1 MIKKKFLKNDFFKL
15 GYNIKMKTMP
25 LRKFFHILTIA
36 VIPLVLSQ
44 LSNSSAKEDS
54 KTDLESDV
62 AKSTP
67 LGVRQQSIKRMVAEL
82 ENQFS
87 DLARLLQEENPDQ
100 ASKLID
106 AFKASKEMLL
116 EKRMDDITKLLD
128 LSKLDS
134 ANEEQ
139 KKEHLPPI
147 VSGEVW
153 WCQGYSEPGSGS
165 DLASLSTKA
174 VEDGDNYVV
183 NGQKIWTSY
192 ADKADKIFCLVR
204 TGPQEPKHDGI
215 SFLLI
220 DMDQPGVTT
229 RPITLISGKSP
240 FCETFFDDAKAPT
253 KDLVGG
259 LNKGWTVAK
268 RLLEH
273 ERTMIS
279 AMGLSGG
286 GDGSKKTK
294 SGLAEIGKKYVGIDA
309 DQKISDKAL
318 RRKVAMHDLN
328 SRAFGLTMQ
337 RVGEETKVGAP
348 SPAAAMGKYYG
359 TEHNKLRYELMLEAM
374 GTQGVGWDG
383 EGFSMEELAITRDW
397 LRTKAN
403 SIEGGTSEVQLNV
416 ISKRVLGLPDK

>member
-1 MIKKKFLKNDFFKL
+1 M
-15 GYNIKMKTMP
+15 
-25 LRKFFHILTIA
+25 
-36 VIPLVLSQ
+36 
-44 LSNSSAKEDS
+44 
-54 KTDLESDV
+54 TDLQTFREETRDWLEANCPSEMRKPGDV
-62 AKSTP
+62 AW
-67 LGVRQQSIKRMVAEL
+67 GGRNA
-82 ENQFS
+82 QFS
-87 DLARLLQEENPDQ
+87 HPDQKLWLERMGEKGWTCPTWPSEYGGGGLSKEENKILQEEMGAIGARSPLGSFGIWMLGP
-100 ASKLID
+100 A
-106 AFKASKEMLL
+106 LL
-116 EKRMDDITKLLD
+116 EFAT
-128 LSKLDS
+128 
-134 ANEEQ
+134 EEQ
-139 KKEHLPPI
+139 KKEHLPAI
-147 VSGEVW
+147 VKGEVW

-174 VEDGDNYVV
+174 VEEGDEYVI

-240 FCETFFDDAKAPT
+240 FCETFFDDAKAPV

-294 SGLAEIGKKYVGIDA
+294 SGLAEIGKKYAGVDS
-309 DQKISDKAL
+309 DNQISDKAL
-318 RRKVAMHDLN
+318 RRKVALHDLN

-337 RVGEETKVGAP
+337 RVGEETKVGQP
-348 SPAAAMGKYYG
+348 SPAAAMAKLYG

-374 GTQGVGWDG
+374 GTQGIGWDG

>member
-1 MIKKKFLKNDFFKL
+1 M
-15 GYNIKMKTMP
+15 
-25 LRKFFHILTIA
+25 
-36 VIPLVLSQ
+36 
-44 LSNSSAKEDS
+44 
-54 KTDLESDV
+54 TDLQTFREETRDWLEANCPPEMRKPGDV
-62 AKSTP
+62 CWGGRNP
-67 LGVRQQSIKRMVAEL
+67 
-82 ENQFS
+82 QFS
-87 DLARLLQEENPDQ
+87 HPDQESWLESMGDKGWTCPTWPREYGGGGLSKEENIILQEEMSAIGARSPLGSFGIWMLGP
-100 ASKLID
+100 A
-106 AFKASKEMLL
+106 LL
-116 EKRMDDITKLLD
+116 EFAT
-128 LSKLDS
+128 
-134 ANEEQ
+134 EEQ
-139 KKEHLPPI
+139 KKEHLPGI
-147 VSGEVW
+147 VKGKYW

-174 VEDGDNYVV
+174 VEDGDNYII

-192 ADKADKIFCLVR
+192 ADRADKIFCLVR

-240 FCETFFDDAKAPT
+240 FCETFFDDATAPK

-279 AMGLSGG
+279 NMGLAGG
-286 GDGSKKTK
+286 GDGSGSKKM
-294 SGLAEIGKKYVGIDA
+294 SGLAKVSKQYVGEDK
-309 DQKISDKAL
+309 DKKIANPSL
-318 RRKVAMHDLN
+318 RSKVAKHEMN
-328 SRAFGLTMQ
+328 SRAFGLTLQ
-337 RVGEETKVGAP
+337 RIGEETKVGAP

-359 TEHNKLRYELMLEAM
+359 TEHNKLRYELLLEAM
-374 GTQGVGWDG
+374 GSKALGWEG
-383 EGFSMEELAITRDW
+383 EGFSPEELAITRDW

-416 ISKRVLGLPDK
+416 ISKRVLGLPD

>member
-1 MIKKKFLKNDFFKL
+1 M
-15 GYNIKMKTMP
+15 
-25 LRKFFHILTIA
+25 
-36 VIPLVLSQ
+36 
-44 LSNSSAKEDS
+44 
-54 KTDLESDV
+54 TDLQTFREETRDWLEANCPPEMRKPGDV
-62 AKSTP
+62 AW
-67 LGVRQQSIKRMVAEL
+67 GGRNA
-82 ENQFS
+82 QFS
-87 DLARLLQEENPDQ
+87 HPDQQIWLERMGEKGWTCPTWPSEYGGGGLSKEENKILQEEMGAIGARSPLGSFGIWMLGP
-100 ASKLID
+100 A
-106 AFKASKEMLL
+106 LL
-116 EKRMDDITKLLD
+116 EFAT
-128 LSKLDS
+128 
-134 ANEEQ
+134 EEQ

-147 VSGEVW
+147 VRGEVW

-174 VEDGDNYVV
+174 VEEGDEYVI

-240 FCETFFDDAKAPT
+240 FCETFFDDAKAPV

-294 SGLAEIGKKYVGIDA
+294 SGLAEIGKKYAGVDS
-309 DQKISDKAL
+309 DNQISDKAL
-318 RRKVAMHDLN
+318 RRKVALHDLN

-337 RVGEETKVGAP
+337 RVGEETKVGQP
-348 SPAAAMGKYYG
+348 SPAAAMAKLYG

-374 GTQGVGWDG
+374 GTQGIGWEG

>member
-1 MIKKKFLKNDFFKL
+1 M
-15 GYNIKMKTMP
+15 
-25 LRKFFHILTIA
+25 
-36 VIPLVLSQ
+36 
-44 LSNSSAKEDS
+44 
-54 KTDLESDV
+54 TDLQTFRDYTRNWLEANCPQEMRKPGDV
-62 AKSTP
+62 AW
-67 LGVRQQSIKRMVAEL
+67 GGRNA
-82 ENQFS
+82 QFS
-87 DLARLLQEENPDQ
+87 HPDQKIWLERMGEKGWTCPTWPSEYGGGGLTKEENKILQEEMSAIGARSPLGSFGIWMLGP
-100 ASKLID
+100 A
-106 AFKASKEMLL
+106 LL
-116 EKRMDDITKLLD
+116 EF
-128 LSKLDS
+128 

-147 VSGEVW
+147 VRGEVW

-174 VEDGDNYVV
+174 VEDGDNYIV

-220 DMDQPGVTT
+220 DMNQPGVTT

-348 SPAAAMGKYYG
+348 SPAAAMAKYYG

-374 GTQGVGWDG
+374 GTQGIGWDG

>member
-1 MIKKKFLKNDFFKL
+1 MSDLQAFREETKDWLEANCPPE
-15 GYNIKMKTMP
+15 M
-25 LRKFFHILTIA
+25 RK
-36 VIPLVLSQ
+36 PG
-44 LSNSSAKEDS
+44 
-54 KTDLESDV
+54 DV
-62 AKSTP
+62 CWGGRNP
-67 LGVRQQSIKRMVAEL
+67 
-82 ENQFS
+82 QFS
-87 DLARLLQEENPDQ
+87 HPDQKLWLERMGDKGWTCPTWPSEYGGGGLSKEENKILQEEMGFIGARLPLGSFGIWMLGP
-100 ASKLID
+100 A
-106 AFKASKEMLL
+106 LL
-116 EKRMDDITKLLD
+116 EFAT
-128 LSKLDS
+128 
-134 ANEEQ
+134 EEQ
-139 KKEHLPPI
+139 KKEHLPGI
-147 VSGEVW
+147 VKGKFW

-174 VEDGDNYVV
+174 VEEGDNYVI

-192 ADKADKIFCLVR
+192 ADRADKIFCLVR

-240 FCETFFDDAKAPT
+240 FCETFFDDALAPK

-279 AMGLSGG
+279 NMGIAGG
-286 GDGSKKTK
+286 GDGSGSKKM
-294 SGLAEIGKKYVGIDA
+294 SGLA
-309 DQKISDKAL
+309 KISKQYAGEDENKKIDNPSL
-318 RRKVAMHDLN
+318 RSKVAKHEMN
-328 SRAFGLTMQ
+328 SRAFGLTLQ
-337 RVGEETKVGAP
+337 RIGEETKVGAP

-359 TEHNKLRYELMLEAM
+359 TEHNKLRYEIMLEAM
-374 GTQGVGWDG
+374 GSKALGWEG
-383 EGFSMEELAITRDW
+383 ETFSPEELAITRDW

-416 ISKRVLGLPDK
+416 ISKRVLGLPD

>member
-1 MIKKKFLKNDFFKL
+1 MANLQTFREETRNW
-15 GYNIKMKTMP
+15 
-25 LRKFFHILTIA
+25 
-36 VIPLVLSQ
+36 
-44 LSNSSAKEDS
+44 
-54 KTDLESDV
+54 
-62 AKSTP
+62 
-67 LGVRQQSIKRMVAEL
+67 L
-82 ENQFS
+82 ENNCPPEMRKPGDIAWGGRNAQFS
-87 DLARLLQEENPDQ
+87 HPDQELWLQRMGEKGWTCPTWPSEYGGGGLTKEENKILQEEMSAIGARSPLGSFGIWMLGP
-100 ASKLID
+100 A
-106 AFKASKEMLL
+106 LL
-116 EKRMDDITKLLD
+116 EFAT
-128 LSKLDS
+128 
-134 ANEEQ
+134 EEQ

-147 VSGEVW
+147 VRGEVW

-174 VEDGDNYVV
+174 VEDGDDYVI

-204 TGPQEPKHDGI
+204 TGPQEPKHEGI

-240 FCETFFDDAKAPT
+240 FCETFFDDAKAPK

-279 AMGLSGG
+279 GMGLSGG

-294 SGLAEIGKKYVGIDA
+294 SGLADIGKKYVGTDA
-309 DQKISDKAL
+309 NQKIADYAL

-337 RVGEETKVGAP
+337 RIGEETKVGAP

-374 GTQGVGWDG
+374 GSQGIGWEG
-383 EGFSMEELAITRDW
+383 EGFSVEELQITRDW

>member
-1 MIKKKFLKNDFFKL
+1 M
-15 GYNIKMKTMP
+15 
-25 LRKFFHILTIA
+25 
-36 VIPLVLSQ
+36 
-44 LSNSSAKEDS
+44 
-54 KTDLESDV
+54 TDLQTFREETRNWLEANCPPEMRKPGDV
-62 AKSTP
+62 AW
-67 LGVRQQSIKRMVAEL
+67 GGRNA
-82 ENQFS
+82 QFS
-87 DLARLLQEENPDQ
+87 HPDQKIWLERMGEKGWTCPTWPSEYGGGGLSKEENKILQEEMSAIGARSPLGSFGIWMLGP
-100 ASKLID
+100 A
-106 AFKASKEMLL
+106 LL
-116 EKRMDDITKLLD
+116 EFAT
-128 LSKLDS
+128 
-134 ANEEQ
+134 EEQ

-147 VSGEVW
+147 VRGEVW

-174 VEDGDNYVV
+174 VENGDQYVI

-204 TGPQEPKHDGI
+204 TGPQEPKHEGI

-240 FCETFFDDAKAPT
+240 FCETFFDDAKAPV

-279 AMGLSGG
+279 GMGLSGG

-294 SGLAEIGKKYVGIDA
+294 SGLAEIGKKYAGIDSE
-309 DQKISDKAL
+309 QKIADKAL

-374 GTQGVGWDG
+374 GSQGIGWEG

>member
-1 MIKKKFLKNDFFKL
+1 M
-15 GYNIKMKTMP
+15 
-25 LRKFFHILTIA
+25 
-36 VIPLVLSQ
+36 
-44 LSNSSAKEDS
+44 
-54 KTDLESDV
+54 TDLNTFREETRDWLEANCPPEMRKPGDV
-62 AKSTP
+62 CWGGRNP
-67 LGVRQQSIKRMVAEL
+67 
-82 ENQFS
+82 QFS
-87 DLARLLQEENPDQ
+87 HPDQEIWLERMGDKGWTCPTWPKEYGGGGLSKEENKILQEEMGTIGARSPLGSFGIWMLGP
-100 ASKLID
+100 A
-106 AFKASKEMLL
+106 LL
-116 EKRMDDITKLLD
+116 EFAD
-128 LSKLDS
+128 
-134 ANEEQ
+134 EEQ
-139 KKEHLPPI
+139 KKEHLPGI
-147 VSGEVW
+147 VKGKYW

-192 ADKADKIFCLVR
+192 ADRADKIFCLVR

-240 FCETFFDDAKAPT
+240 FCETFFDDAIAPK

-279 AMGLSGG
+279 NMGLAGG
-286 GDGSKKTK
+286 GDGSGSKKM
-294 SGLAEIGKKYVGIDA
+294 SGLAKVSKQYVGEDENKRIA
-309 DQKISDKAL
+309 NPSL
-318 RRKVAMHDLN
+318 RSKVAKHEMN
-328 SRAFGLTMQ
+328 SRAFGLTLQ
-337 RVGEETKVGAP
+337 RIGEETKVGAP
-348 SPAAAMGKYYG
+348 SPAAAMSKYYG
-359 TEHNKLRYELMLEAM
+359 TEHNKLRYELLLEAM
-374 GTQGVGWDG
+374 GSKALGW
-383 EGFSMEELAITRDW
+383 EGDSFSPEELAITRDW

-416 ISKRVLGLPDK
+416 ISKRVLGLPD

>member
-1 MIKKKFLKNDFFKL
+1 M
-15 GYNIKMKTMP
+15 
-25 LRKFFHILTIA
+25 
-36 VIPLVLSQ
+36 
-44 LSNSSAKEDS
+44 
-54 KTDLESDV
+54 TDLQTFREETRDWLESNCPEEMRKTGDV
-62 AKSTP
+62 AW
-67 LGVRQQSIKRMVAEL
+67 GGRNA
-82 ENQFS
+82 QFS
-87 DLARLLQEENPDQ
+87 HPDQKLWLERMGEKGWTCPTWPKEYGGGGLSKEESKILQEEMSAIGARSPLGSFGIWMLGP
-100 ASKLID
+100 A
-106 AFKASKEMLL
+106 LL
-116 EKRMDDITKLLD
+116 EFAT
-128 LSKLDS
+128 
-134 ANEEQ
+134 EEQ
-139 KKEHLPPI
+139 KQEHLPPI
-147 VSGEVW
+147 VRGEVW

-174 VEDGDNYVV
+174 VLEGDEYTI

-204 TGPQEPKHDGI
+204 TGPQEPKHEGI

-220 DMDQPGVTT
+220 DMDQKGVTT

-240 FCETFFDDAKAPT
+240 FCETFFDDAKAPS

-294 SGLAEIGKKYVGIDA
+294 SGLAEIGKKYAGIDS
-309 DQKISDKAL
+309 DKKIADKAL
-318 RRKVAMHDLN
+318 RRKVALHDLN

-348 SPAAAMGKYYG
+348 SPAAAMAKYYG

-374 GTQGVGWDG
+374 GTQGIGWDG

>member
-1 MIKKKFLKNDFFKL
+1 MSDLQTFREETRNWLEANCPPE
-15 GYNIKMKTMP
+15 M
-25 LRKFFHILTIA
+25 RKPGDIA
-36 VIPLVLSQ
+36 WGGR
-44 LSNSSAKEDS
+44 NA
-54 KTDLESDV
+54 
-62 AKSTP
+62 
-67 LGVRQQSIKRMVAEL
+67 
-82 ENQFS
+82 QFS
-87 DLARLLQEENPDQ
+87 HPDQELWLQRMGEKGWTCPTWPSEYGGGGLSKEENKILQEEMGAIGARSPLGSFGIWMLGP
-100 ASKLID
+100 A
-106 AFKASKEMLL
+106 LL
-116 EKRMDDITKLLD
+116 EFAT
-128 LSKLDS
+128 
-134 ANEEQ
+134 EEQ

-147 VSGEVW
+147 VRGEVW

-174 VEDGDNYVV
+174 VEDGDNYVI

-294 SGLAEIGKKYVGIDA
+294 SGLAEIGKKYAGVDS
-309 DQKISDKAL
+309 DQKISDSAL
-318 RRKVAMHDLN
+318 RRKIAMHDLN

-337 RVGEETKVGAP
+337 RVGEETKVGSP
-348 SPAAAMGKYYG
+348 SPAAAMSKYYG

-374 GTQGVGWDG
+374 GTQALGWKG
-383 EGFSMEELAITRDW
+383 EGFSIEELQITRDW

>member
-1 MIKKKFLKNDFFKL
+1 M
-15 GYNIKMKTMP
+15 
-25 LRKFFHILTIA
+25 
-36 VIPLVLSQ
+36 
-44 LSNSSAKEDS
+44 
-54 KTDLESDV
+54 
-62 AKSTP
+62 
-67 LGVRQQSIKRMVAEL
+67 
-82 ENQFS
+82 S
-87 DLARLLQEENPDQ
+87 DLQIFRKDTHNWLEANCPPEMRKPGDVCWGGRNPSFSHPDQKIWLDRMAEKGWTCPTWPSEYGGGGLSKEENKILQEELGAIGARMALGSFGIWMLGP
-100 ASKLID
+100 A
-106 AFKASKEMLL
+106 LL
-116 EKRMDDITKLLD
+116 EFAT
-128 LSKLDS
+128 
-134 ANEEQ
+134 EEQ
-139 KKEHLPPI
+139 KLEHLPAI
-147 VSGEVW
+147 VKGEFW

-183 NGQKIWTSY
+183 NGQKIWTSN

-229 RPITLISGKSP
+229 KPIKLISGKSP
-240 FCETFFDDAKAPT
+240 FCETFFDDATAPK

-286 GDGSKKTK
+286 GEKR
-294 SGLAEIGKKYVGIDA
+294 SGLADMSKKYAGVDS
-309 DQKISDKAL
+309 KNRISETAL
-318 RRKVAMHDLN
+318 RAKVAKHDLN

-337 RVGEETKVGAP
+337 RVGEETKVGSP
-348 SPAAAMGKYYG
+348 SPAAAMAKYYG

-374 GTQGVGWDG
+374 GTQGIGWDG
-383 EGFSMEELAITRDW
+383 ESFSMEELAITKEW
-397 LRTKAN
+397 LRSKAN

-416 ISKRVLGLPDK
+416 ISKRVLGLPS

>member
-1 MIKKKFLKNDFFKL
+1 M
-15 GYNIKMKTMP
+15 
-25 LRKFFHILTIA
+25 
-36 VIPLVLSQ
+36 
-44 LSNSSAKEDS
+44 
-54 KTDLESDV
+54 
-62 AKSTP
+62 
-67 LGVRQQSIKRMVAEL
+67 
-82 ENQFS
+82 FS
-87 DLARLLQEENPDQ
+87 P
-100 ASKLID
+100 
-106 AFKASKEMLL
+106 
-116 EKRMDDITKLLD
+116 
-128 LSKLDS
+128 
-134 ANEEQ
+134 
-139 KKEHLPPI
+139 
-147 VSGEVW
+147 
-153 WCQGYSEPGSGS
+153 
-165 DLASLSTKA
+165 
-174 VEDGDNYVV
+174 
-183 NGQKIWTSY
+183 
-192 ADKADKIFCLVR
+192 
-204 TGPQEPKHDGI
+204 TGPQEPKHEGI

-220 DMDQPGVTT
+220 DMDQKGVTT

-240 FCETFFDDAKAPT
+240 FCETFFDDAKAPS

-294 SGLAEIGKKYVGIDA
+294 SGLAEIGKKYAGIDS
-309 DQKISDKAL
+309 DKKIADKAL
-318 RRKVAMHDLN
+318 RRKVALHDLN

-348 SPAAAMGKYYG
+348 SPAAAMAKYYG

-374 GTQGVGWDG
+374 GTQGIGWDG

>member
-1 MIKKKFLKNDFFKL
+1 M
-15 GYNIKMKTMP
+15 
-25 LRKFFHILTIA
+25 
-36 VIPLVLSQ
+36 
-44 LSNSSAKEDS
+44 
-54 KTDLESDV
+54 TDLQTFREDTRKWLEANCPPEMRKPGDV
-62 AKSTP
+62 AW
-67 LGVRQQSIKRMVAEL
+67 GGRDA
-82 ENQFS
+82 QFS
-87 DLARLLQEENPDQ
+87 HPDQKLWLERMGEKGWTCPTWPSEYGGGGLSKEENKILQEEMGSIGARSPLGSFGIWMLGP
-100 ASKLID
+100 A
-106 AFKASKEMLL
+106 LL
-116 EKRMDDITKLLD
+116 EFAT
-128 LSKLDS
+128 
-134 ANEEQ
+134 EEQ

-147 VSGEVW
+147 VKGEIW

-165 DLASLSTKA
+165 DLASLSTRA
-174 VEDGDNYVV
+174 VEEGENYVI

-220 DMDQPGVTT
+220 DMAQEGVTT
-229 RPITLISGKSP
+229 QPITLISGKSP
-240 FCETFFDDAKAPT
+240 FCETFFDDAKAPV

-294 SGLAEIGKKYVGIDA
+294 SGLAEIGKKYAGTDS

-337 RVGEETKVGAP
+337 RIGEETKVGAP

-374 GTQGVGWDG
+374 GTQGIGWEG